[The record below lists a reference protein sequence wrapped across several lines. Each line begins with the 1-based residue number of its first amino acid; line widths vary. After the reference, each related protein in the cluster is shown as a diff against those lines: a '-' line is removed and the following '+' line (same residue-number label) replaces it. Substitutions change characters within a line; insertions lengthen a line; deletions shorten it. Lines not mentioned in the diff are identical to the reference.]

1 VPMNIAEELGAVVAQ
16 VRAMHISEDDGAAL
30 RVMDGNELGSVGIGT
45 PETANAMNRPSGNSN
60 VGAARPTVTASLASP
75 DATIKL
81 PLLTRRAKA
90 GHHASR
96 NTRLLEAEDVD
107 VLVND
112 HV

>member
-1 VPMNIAEELGAVVAQ
+1 MPMDVAEELGAVVAL
-16 VRAMHISEDDGAAL
+16 VRAMHIGKDDGAAL
-30 RVMDGNELGSVGIGT
+30 RVMDGNELRSVGIGA
-45 PETANAMNRPSGNSN
+45 PEAANAMDGPSGTSD
-60 VGAARPTVTASLASP
+60 VGATQPAVTASLASS
-75 DATIKL
+75 DATIEL

-107 VLVND
+107 VLVSD